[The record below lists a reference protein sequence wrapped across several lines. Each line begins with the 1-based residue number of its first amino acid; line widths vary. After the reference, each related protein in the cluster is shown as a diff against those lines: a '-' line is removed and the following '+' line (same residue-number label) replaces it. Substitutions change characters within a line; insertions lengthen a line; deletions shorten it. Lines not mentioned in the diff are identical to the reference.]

1 MQMSDAAIAARR
13 RYKSEWRA
21 RNADHVREYAREW
34 RKNNPEKILA
44 NNARYWEKKA
54 KEYEQKTR

>member
-21 RNADHVREYAREW
+21 RNADHVKEYAREW
-34 RKNNPEKILA
+34 RKKNPEKIQA
-44 NNARYWEKKA
+44 INARYWEKKA
-54 KEYEQKTR
+54 GEHE

>member
-21 RNADHVREYAREW
+21 RNADHVKEYAREW
-34 RKNNPEKILA
+34 RKKNPEKIQA
-44 NNARYWEKKA
+44 INARYWEKKA
-54 KEYEQKTR
+54 GEHAQRAR